1 MSVFLGENVILEELN
16 FINKLLDDSLGKL
29 DEINRPKAGHV
40 FWRLIFPAGQFM
52 QQKSITK
59 RAAAILVNIGTRLQ
73 EMVEVLEE
81 REHPQT
87 QIIRNLLNPDLFNM
101 AERLVELPERS
112 QYFIPEVEDLRR
124 RVRETI
130 KQIKK

>member
-16 FINKLLDDSLGKL
+16 YIHKLLGDSLGKL
-29 DEINRPKAGHV
+29 DEITRPKAGHV

-59 RAAAILVNIGTRLQ
+59 TAAAILVNIGTRLQ

-87 QIIRNLLNPDLFNM
+87 QIIRDLLNPDLFNM

-124 RVRETI
+124 RVKETI
-130 KQIKK
+130 NQIKK